1 MAATTAASSNGETA
15 PTGPVMLAS
24 PPPGQADRSPL
35 IREYKTALGEDGVV
49 SFEQVVQAAFG
60 RRSSPA
66 AGSDQAIHARYYP
79 RLLQSFAEAHKCP
92 VRPSHSG
99 ILRYYFAD
107 HIDAAVI
114 MTADDQ
120 LYVHFKPT
128 GADEVRFLD
137 LLIRMT
143 GVHIKARHVLQ
154 KEDYRTIMETVFVVI
169 SYCMS
174 SLDHP
179 RSDRGR
185 PQARRERSAALK
197 YLQRECTRAEENLDN
212 IIQRRAERTY
222 FNGMLGAVLTLGLA
236 GVVLANLLDRSGN
249 FDNYKYLLVA
259 ALAGSIGAT
268 ISVMWRITFG
278 RFSPSN
284 AIIAFQQGKKA
295 SITLAILGAVRPF
308 IGMVFGIIVYALN
321 RAGLLPLAPPDPG
334 ADVLYFYA
342 AIAFFAGFSERWA
355 QSTLKNAMPLSGRG
369 TSQSDT
375 LPSPSPPE
383 GQVSR

>member
-1 MAATTAASSNGETA
+1 
-15 PTGPVMLAS
+15 
-24 PPPGQADRSPL
+24 
-35 IREYKTALGEDGVV
+35 
-49 SFEQVVQAAFG
+49 
-60 RRSSPA
+60 
-66 AGSDQAIHARYYP
+66 
-79 RLLQSFAEAHKCP
+79 
-92 VRPSHSG
+92 
-99 ILRYYFAD
+99 
-107 HIDAAVI
+107 

-174 SLDHP
+174 SLDNP
-179 RSDRGR
+179 QSDRGR
-185 PQARRERSAALK
+185 PRATRERSTALE

-212 IIQRRAERTY
+212 SIQRRAERTY
-222 FNGMLGAVLTLGLA
+222 FNGMLGAVLALGFA
-236 GVVLANLLDRSGN
+236 RVVLANLLDRSGN

-321 RAGLLPLAPPDPG
+321 RAGLLPLAPDPG

-342 AIAFFAGFSERWA
+342 AIVFFAGFSERWA

-383 GQVSR
+383 DQVSR

>member
-1 MAATTAASSNGETA
+1 
-15 PTGPVMLAS
+15 
-24 PPPGQADRSPL
+24 
-35 IREYKTALGEDGVV
+35 
-49 SFEQVVQAAFG
+49 
-60 RRSSPA
+60 
-66 AGSDQAIHARYYP
+66 
-79 RLLQSFAEAHKCP
+79 
-92 VRPSHSG
+92 
-99 ILRYYFAD
+99 
-107 HIDAAVI
+107 
-114 MTADDQ
+114 
-120 LYVHFKPT
+120 
-128 GADEVRFLD
+128 
-137 LLIRMT
+137 
-143 GVHIKARHVLQ
+143 
-154 KEDYRTIMETVFVVI
+154 METVFVVI

-284 AIIAFQQGKKA
+284 AIIAFQQGKRA

-355 QSTLKNAMPLSGRG
+355 QSTLKNAMPLSGQAHPNQTPSRRHRPLRARSAGRQPNQPAGTFVVATPFDSTHKAHPEARG
-369 TSQSDT
+369 PGAARWLSGVVCNLWAWLQQRTPIPIWSGRGPT
-375 LPSPSPPE
+375 RPAGGRCCRPRV
-383 GQVSR
+383 G